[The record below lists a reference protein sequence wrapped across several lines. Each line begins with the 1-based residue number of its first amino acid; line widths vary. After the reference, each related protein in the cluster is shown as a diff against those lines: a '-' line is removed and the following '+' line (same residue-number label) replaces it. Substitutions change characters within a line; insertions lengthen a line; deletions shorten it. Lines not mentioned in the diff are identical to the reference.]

1 MERFIRDNILCHFID
16 NNLFSNK
23 HFRYLKGQ
31 STVLQLLHV
40 MDKWT
45 ECPESGGQI
54 NAIYSNSEK
63 DFGRVK
69 HKLLLQKIDIL

>member
-1 MERFIRDNILCHFID
+1 M
-16 NNLFSNK
+16 
-23 HFRYLKGQ
+23 
-31 STVLQLLHV
+31 LQLLHV

-45 ECPESGGQI
+45 EYPESGGQI